1 MRKSVLAM
9 AAVAAMSAAGA
20 ANASFF
26 QIRDASYSIAGTPT
40 VLGNF
45 VMDSALVGSVI
56 NTAGATDVTVG
67 GSASTVSGLNST
79 AVSDIISSIGAN
91 ASANARMTYF
101 SMYDSVANKG
111 YFGFV
116 FENNATARNLNV
128 SMGNADLATGGV
140 FTNFNGTVSP
150 AAHSEFSGSTFQS
163 VFGAFG
169 QSQLAANATYIAIF
183 AGVPVGTEIG
193 AGTVSDLAFDLQY
206 LNWTGTAWNALHSA
220 TGVTSSSLNYA
231 TYSIP
236 VPAPMLLAGAG
247 LIGAAALRR
256 RMVKKA

>member
-9 AAVAAMSAAGA
+9 AAVAAMGAAGA

-26 QIRDASYSIAGTPT
+26 QIRDASYSLGGTPT

-67 GSASTVSGLNST
+67 GSASTVSELNNA
-79 AVSDIISSIGAN
+79 AVGDIITSIGAN
-91 ASANARMTYF
+91 GSGNARMTYF
-101 SMYDSVANKG
+101 SMYDSVANRG

-116 FENNATARNLNV
+116 FENNATARDLTV
-128 SMGNADLATGGV
+128 SMGNANLATGGV
-140 FTNFNGTVSP
+140 FTNYDGSN
-150 AAHSEFSGSTFQS
+150 SGFGGGTFQS
-163 VFGAFG
+163 VFGLFG
-169 QSQLAANATYIAIF
+169 QPQLAANATYIAIF

-193 AGTVSDLAFDLQY
+193 AGTVSDQAFSLQY
-206 LNWTGTAWNALHSA
+206 LDWTGTGWNALHSA
-220 TGVTSSSLNYA
+220 EGVTSSSLNYA